1 MQIDFRKVC
10 LAIAYLMKRWSR
22 FSSFTALQFHVCRDL
37 TRISCSRSYRT
48 LGWSRFVILPSNVN
62 KDLAVK
68 FSRHFDVPSDLVA
81 DSKTRLTSDNC
92 TFGIEA
98 RLSVLSQV
106 TGHAK
111 FLVSSPDP
119 DNFRVCLFLAGG
131 VGGGGGGREEW
142 RKGRLPSYY

>member
-48 LGWSRFVILPSNVN
+48 LGWSRFVIFRSNVN

-81 DSKTRLTSDNC
+81 DSKIRLTSDNC
-92 TFGIEA
+92 TFGTEA
-98 RLSVLSQV
+98 RLFRSISSRYN
-106 TGHAK
+106 K

-119 DNFRVCLFLAGG
+119 DSYRVWLFLA
-131 VGGGGGGREEW
+131 VGGGGAEEEEW